1 MITKQTA
8 ANNEAYLARF
18 EAIGEAVWGDSERIN
33 SLEEYFANIEE
44 IATFA
49 LNHPEY
55 TGLCLAMPV
64 DEPTFDIDANTRVI
78 TVPDVFKKNGIA
90 VLGDHAAETIY
101 FAIDKYFD
109 YQSFAA
115 ENINVR
121 INWAFVE
128 AGKKVAV
135 DKLDVKTVRAFG
147 PSENLI
153 PGKLVFGWTITK
165 AMTTGAG
172 TLLFSVELYSTD
184 VTGNIDYSFNTLTA
198 QISVG
203 NALQLKD
210 PTTIPVDDSAIL
222 LNRLR
227 NTPYRVD
234 AIEGPAQPIWLTAD
248 GDGLPATANMP
259 FENDDT
265 QSTLTLRVQAGINRG
280 KTIQYVWESS
290 LANGG
295 LQPNVVNGNGDEYMA
310 TESLAAEDGVLY
322 YVKVSEHPDTYR
334 LLTGDDKTAAFAALA
349 EYAALTPEAQAEAEV
364 PATVYE
370 RFNTFNVNG
379 AGVYKVR
386 ANAKVD
392 ISDETAEELTPEQ
405 LASLEAVTKY
415 VESETCV
422 VPAATAPVVELDV
435 TSQVSNVTLIDDTV
449 DTYTYIDN
457 NSAPGIVVALRREDA
472 DKLGALSVVMLDA
485 DGKIKD
491 TDVVFDELT
500 DADFVADA
508 ASNDPVYDFARYAD
522 NITIDSGLTAQG
534 EYRVGVINRL
544 NNTYA
549 KGTSDSI
556 ITSFVAPVVT
566 NIGLEATYSGSETS
580 VSVLENGAQ
589 PGGNEVYVD
598 LNNISALLLVPAT
611 ISAVDFPGCTCSY
624 RLQEVVYNDE
634 TNAWDVATA
643 DNTNPPDDVNNDFEI
658 GENSEAASN
667 FIPLNRLDNG
677 WYRIKTI
684 TEYNNTR
691 SIGYTETF
699 RCIV

>member
-49 LNHPEY
+49 LSHPEY

-78 TVPDVFKKNGIA
+78 TVPEVFKKNGIA

-128 AGKKVAV
+128 AGKKVAM

-248 GDGLPATANMP
+248 GDGLPATADMP
-259 FENDDT
+259 FESDDT

-280 KTIQYVWESS
+280 KTIQ
-290 LANGG
+290 
-295 LQPNVVNGNGDEYMA
+295 
-310 TESLAAEDGVLY
+310 
-322 YVKVSEHPDTYR
+322 
-334 LLTGDDKTAAFAALA
+334 
-349 EYAALTPEAQAEAEV
+349 
-364 PATVYE
+364 
-370 RFNTFNVNG
+370 
-379 AGVYKVR
+379 
-386 ANAKVD
+386 
-392 ISDETAEELTPEQ
+392 
-405 LASLEAVTKY
+405 
-415 VESETCV
+415 
-422 VPAATAPVVELDV
+422 
-435 TSQVSNVTLIDDTV
+435 
-449 DTYTYIDN
+449 
-457 NSAPGIVVALRREDA
+457 
-472 DKLGALSVVMLDA
+472 
-485 DGKIKD
+485 
-491 TDVVFDELT
+491 
-500 DADFVADA
+500 
-508 ASNDPVYDFARYAD
+508 
-522 NITIDSGLTAQG
+522 
-534 EYRVGVINRL
+534 
-544 NNTYA
+544 
-549 KGTSDSI
+549 
-556 ITSFVAPVVT
+556 
-566 NIGLEATYSGSETS
+566 
-580 VSVLENGAQ
+580 
-589 PGGNEVYVD
+589 
-598 LNNISALLLVPAT
+598 
-611 ISAVDFPGCTCSY
+611 
-624 RLQEVVYNDE
+624 
-634 TNAWDVATA
+634 
-643 DNTNPPDDVNNDFEI
+643 
-658 GENSEAASN
+658 
-667 FIPLNRLDNG
+667 
-677 WYRIKTI
+677 
-684 TEYNNTR
+684 
-691 SIGYTETF
+691 
-699 RCIV
+699 